1 MELNELANINS
12 RLDVHLQKLKL
23 ASSSTPSMAMAS
35 ASSSAQPSPRH
46 PPPLAWQWQISSG
59 WGGPCHPPPCACGS
73 LSPSAPR
80 SSCGGGHGRGGTARR
95 AERAGERRLGSLV
108 GEEARVG
115 RGCSQRNQIGQ
126 GKGGSPL
133 AGEEARKG
141 WRSLLC
147 RRGKGKRRDGQLV
160 GEADRER

>member
-1 MELNELANINS
+1 MELNESANINS
-12 RLDVHLQKLKL
+12 RLDVHFQKLKL

-59 WGGPCHPPPCACGS
+59 WGGPCHPPPCACGL

-80 SSCGGGHGRGGTARR
+80 SSCGAWEGRNNSPCGKGRGEAAWLAGRRGGTGRARLLT
-95 AERAGERRLGSLV
+95 A
-108 GEEARVG
+108 
-115 RGCSQRNQIGQ
+115 QIGQ

-147 RRGKGKRRDGQLV
+147 RRGKGKRRDGPLV